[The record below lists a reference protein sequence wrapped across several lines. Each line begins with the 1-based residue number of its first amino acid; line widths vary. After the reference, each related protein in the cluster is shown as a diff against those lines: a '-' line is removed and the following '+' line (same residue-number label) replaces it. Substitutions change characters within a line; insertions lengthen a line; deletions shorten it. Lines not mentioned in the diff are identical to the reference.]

1 MSSQLPATLA
11 AISEDF
17 LALGD
22 NDRVQMLLEYALE
35 LPDLPA
41 RYKDHPELFER
52 VEECQSPVYIFVE
65 VDDHNVVSVF
75 ATAPE
80 QAPTTRGFASILSSG
95 LTGLTSQS
103 VLDVSDDFP
112 NMLGLAKIISPLRLR
127 GMAGMLRRIKRQVA
141 EKTATA

>member
-1 MSSQLPATLA
+1 MTSQLPGSLY

-22 NDRVQMLLEYALE
+22 NDRIQMLLEYAHE
-35 LPDLPA
+35 LPALPA
-41 RYKDHPELFER
+41 RYQDHPELFER

-65 VDDHNVVSVF
+65 VDENNLVSVL

-80 QAPTTRGFASILSSG
+80 QAPTTRGFASILATG

-127 GMAGMLRRIKRQVA
+127 GMSGMLRRIKRQVV
-141 EKTATA
+141 EKTENA

>member
-1 MSSQLPATLA
+1 MTSQLPGSLY

-22 NDRVQMLLEYALE
+22 NDRIQMLLEYARE
-35 LPDLPA
+35 LPALPA
-41 RYKDHPELFER
+41 RYQDHPELFER

-65 VDDHNVVSVF
+65 VDENNLVSVF

-80 QAPTTRGFASILSSG
+80 QAPTTRGFASILATG

-127 GMAGMLRRIKRQVA
+127 GMSGILRRIKRQVV
-141 EKTATA
+141 EKTENA